1 MNLNHLKI
9 GRRLALGFGALLAL
23 MTLLFGV
30 AMWQLA
36 ATSQQLVKADEYDR
50 RANVVREWRSL
61 TELNISRAVAIAKSA
76 GLTQLEEYYA
86 PLMKDTSAR
95 ISELQKDLEQSIASD
110 KGRALLAYVVDKRK
124 G

>member
-1 MNLNHLKI
+1 MSLNHLKI
-9 GRRLALGFGALLAL
+9 GKRLALGFGALLAL

-36 ATSQQLVKADEYDR
+36 TTASQLMKADEYDR

-61 TELNISRAVAIAKSA
+61 TELNISRAVAIAKSS
-76 GLTQLEEYYA
+76 GLSQLDEYYA

-95 ISELQKDLEQSIASD
+95 ISELQKNLEESITSE
-110 KGRALLAYVVDKRK
+110 KGKALL
-124 G
+124 